1 LETAKKCAGFD
12 LIHAS
17 ACPAPCGGMMWE
29 RECMPVD
36 IPDAVPA
43 CVPDEFAACI
53 LEQAV
58 RGPLFR
64 VHRVRPRAAAV
75 RRLRMRG

>member
-1 LETAKKCAGFD
+1 
-12 LIHAS
+12 
-17 ACPAPCGGMMWE
+17 MWE